1 MDPGACRAA
10 WRKFEDETAY
20 AVSQA
25 LAAKEAAARGGH
37 PAAPFWMYAAL
48 VVTGFDEVMW
58 LLRNPVTLLFLVAL
72 AAFLRAMYKN
82 MDVETAMKM
91 GVVPGI
97 MFLAT
102 KVVPTAVAIFKRLLD
117 EGNESRT
124 GTGGRS
130 SRPPRRRRAG
140 ARVIATIKCT
150 RRPSRGEG
158 VQRRAGK
165 TSAMMYPGGGE

>member
-1 MDPGACRAA
+1 M
-10 WRKFEDETAY
+10 
-20 AVSQA
+20 
-25 LAAKEAAARGGH
+25 
-37 PAAPFWMYAAL
+37 
-48 VVTGFDEVMW
+48 TGFDEVMW

-117 EGNESRT
+117 EGNESQSRT
-124 GTGGRS
+124 GTGGPAQ
-130 SRPPRRRRAG
+130 PPAAATTPSGRAG
-140 ARVIATIKCT
+140 DRDDKVYA
-150 RRPSRGEG
+150 PSVSGEG

-165 TSAMMYPGGGE
+165 TSAMMYPGGGDEGTRE